1 MSVDR
6 WEWIEKMCIYL
17 VHCVL
22 VCVCERERERFSFKK
37 EGNPAVCDNMDEP
50 GGHFAERNTPDTD
63 RQIVHDLTYM
73 WNLKKKKKC
82 SSQKSGGN
90 QRLGGGGE

>member
-1 MSVDR
+1 MV
-6 WEWIEKMCIYL
+6 
-17 VHCVL
+17 
-22 VCVCERERERFSFKK
+22 
-37 EGNPAVCDNMDEP
+37 EP
-50 GGHFAERNTPDTD
+50 GGHFAERNMPDTD
-63 RQIVHDLTYM
+63 RQILYDFTYM